1 MLHTSVITLQLHRQL
16 WHLRHC
22 FFTDIMPAEDDS
34 KQETENIHLF
44 QMQGADYTN
53 SKHFALK
60 PEPDSYDLFQQ
71 WTYVEQHLQQRD
83 SCYLTQQIVTTEM
96 STG

>member
-1 MLHTSVITLQLHRQL
+1 
-16 WHLRHC
+16 
-22 FFTDIMPAEDDS
+22 MPAEDDS

-71 WTYVEQHLQQRD
+71 WTYVEQHLQQRQLLFNTAD
-83 SCYLTQQIVTTEM
+83 SHYWNEHGLK
-96 STG
+96 TGITNASSIPVAA